1 MFSLRHFSQRAR
13 QSLRVAAALA
23 AALAFAAGC
32 NTRDGGLTG
41 AGSDRP
47 VRFALGASIVA
58 APGAVIE
65 AVVSYTPP
73 GDAPFVIAR
82 DSIDVDTGGD
92 NSALTLTANVAA
104 CLAAPFGETGCT
116 LTIAIR
122 LKRNGVVLD
131 EATRTVSVTAETSE
145 ITITSIELFEV
156 SSVRITPATVTGLE
170 PGDSLQLVAQALD
183 RVGGIVPARAATWSV
198 TGTAVSVSA
207 SGMLRALASANATVR
222 ATMGERTQDLA
233 VTVGPP
239 TVASLTLEP
248 ADTTVFVG
256 GTAAYR
262 VTVRSSTGAVLTGRP
277 VTFSSAQPSIASVNA
292 SGVATALGV
301 GNATIRV
308 ESTQGRNGATVSA
321 TAILRVN
328 PLTIAVAPTS
338 MTFETEIGQP
348 LPIAQTATVTSPSG
362 GPIGALQIVPPLD
375 TLLTASLNATSA
387 PATLTIRPS
396 MVLSPG
402 SSTTRSVSVRTSNPL
417 VAPVAV
423 SVTIIGR
430 TPPAQ
435 LGRFSGLV
443 INAANSQPIGQAT
456 VTIRNQSNVQV
467 AQTFTAGNGTW
478 LSPSLPAGTYN
489 LTFSNSGFLDVAVL
503 NQQLIGGPS
512 VPTTSLATVAM
523 ASVSAG
529 AGAIEGSVRDAT
541 TGDALQGATVE
552 LRAGANNTQGT
563 PIAVTS
569 TNSDGLYVFP
579 SRPSGT
585 YTVRSTRAGYAE
597 GSVFVVVAGGNVTAP
612 VVFLSPAGAGVAW
625 RFVLSWGSSPQDLDA
640 HLTGPIL
647 NSASRFHVFFG
658 DTGSLAMA
666 PFAALDNDEVFG
678 FGPETITM
686 SQQLAGVYRF
696 YVNNFSL
703 ETPLRSSSARVDVY
717 QGNTLFRQFFPP
729 QQDGEYWTVFE
740 LDGTSLTTIGTI
752 GNLMPSLAAPGP
764 RRRESAADR
773 AAAEW
778 YQLGPHTWRKPPQ
791 TKRR

>member
-1 MFSLRHFSQRAR
+1 MFSFRHFPQRALASVR
-13 QSLRVAAALA
+13 AAAALA
-23 AALAFAAGC
+23 IALAAAGC
-32 NTRDGGLTG
+32 STREGGLTG
-41 AGSDRP
+41 AGGDRP

-92 NSALTLTANVAA
+92 DSNLTLSANVAE

-116 LTIAIR
+116 LQVLIR

-131 EATRTVSVTAETSE
+131 EASRTVSVTADTRDIVISA
-145 ITITSIELFEV
+145 IELFEV
-156 SSVRITPATVTGLE
+156 NSVRITPTTVTGLE
-170 PGDSLQLVAQALD
+170 PGDSLQLTAQALD
-183 RVGGIVPARAATWSV
+183 RTGGVVPARATSWSV
-198 TGTAVSVSA
+198 VGTAVSVSA
-207 SGMLRALASANATVR
+207 SGMMRALNTGTATVR
-222 ATMGERTQDLA
+222 AAMGERTQDLA
-233 VTVGPP
+233 VTVGTPS
-239 TVASLTLEP
+239 VATLTIEP

-256 GTAAYR
+256 ATATYR
-262 VTVRSSTGAVLTGRP
+262 VTARSSTGAVLTGRP
-277 VTFSSAQPSIASVNA
+277 VSFSSSLPSVATVNA
-292 SGVATALGV
+292 SGVATAAGV

-328 PLTIAVAPTS
+328 PLTIAVAPTT

-348 LPIAQTATVTSPSG
+348 LPPAQTATVTSPSG
-362 GPIGALQIVPPLD
+362 GPIGALQIGTPLD
-375 TLLTASLNATSA
+375 TLLTASLNTTTV

-417 VAPVAV
+417 VAPASVA
-423 SVTIIGR
+423 VTIIGR

-435 LGRFSGLV
+435 SGLFSGLV

-456 VTIRNQSNVQV
+456 VTIRNQANVQV

-478 LSPSLPAGTYN
+478 LSAALPAGAYN
-489 LTFSNSGFLDVAVL
+489 LTVSAVGFLDVAVL
-503 NQQLIGGPS
+503 NQQLIGGPT

-529 AGAIEGSVRDAT
+529 VGAIDGSVRDAT
-541 TGDALQGATVE
+541 TGDALLGATVE

-563 PIAVTS
+563 PIAVTT

-585 YTVRSTRAGYAE
+585 YTIRATRASYAE
-597 GSVFVVVAGGNVTAP
+597 GSVFVVVAGGNVVAP
-612 VVFLSPAGAGVAW
+612 VVFLSPAGTGVAW

-658 DTGSLAMA
+658 DPGSLTMA
-666 PFAALDNDEVFG
+666 PFAALDNDETFG

-703 ETPLRSSSARVDVY
+703 ETPIRSSGARVDVY

-729 QQDGEYWTVFE
+729 QQDGEFWTVFE
-740 LDGTSLTTIGTI
+740 LDGTTLTTIGTI
-752 GNLMPSLAAPGP
+752 GNVMPAITAPGP
-764 RRRESAADR
+764 RRRESAAAR
-773 AAAEW
+773 ASAEW

-791 TKRR
+791 AKRR